1 MKTKILFIMHMP
13 PPVHGA
19 AMVGQY
25 IHDSK
30 LINEKFDC
38 HYINLTTAKNLQDIG
53 KMGMRKLFDF
63 FTLLKKIRR
72 VVKNVKPQLVYVTP
86 NACGGAFYKD
96 FVVVEMLKRLGCKV
110 VVHYHNKGVA
120 THQDRR
126 FDNALYRRFFKNI
139 KVILLS
145 ECLYEDVK
153 KYVKKENVFV
163 CGNGIPS
170 AAIESFVS
178 APIDAASP
186 EDKIPHILFLS
197 NLLISKGVVVLLD
210 SLKVLKEKGCRFVCD
225 FVGGETV
232 EMDAAMF
239 QAEVAKHGLEGM
251 VVYHGRKYGKDK
263 DAFLNTANIFVF
275 PTFYHNECF
284 PLVLLEA
291 MEHGV
296 ACISTTEGGI
306 PGIIDD
312 GKTGFLVPKHDV
324 AVLADKIQLL
334 LNDSVL
340 RGNMGKAG
348 REKFEKEFTLKV
360 FEKRLIWILEHIV
373 YPLFSK
379 MGIERDR
386 Y

>member
-379 MGIERDR
+379 MGIERD
-386 Y
+386 

>member
-1 MKTKILFIMHMP
+1 MKPKILFIMHMP

-30 LINEKFDC
+30 LINGEFDC

-53 KMGMRKLFDF
+53 KVGMRKLFDF
-63 FTLLKKIRR
+63 FKLLKKIRYE
-72 VVKNVKPQLVYVTP
+72 VKEVKPQLVYVTP

-96 FVVVEMLKRLGCKV
+96 FVVVQMLKRLGCQV

-120 THQDRR
+120 TRQKKWL
-126 FDNALYRRFFKNI
+126 DNVLYKRFFKGI

-153 KYVKKENVFV
+153 KYVKRDDVFV

-170 AAIESFVS
+170 AAIESCVS
-178 APIDAASP
+178 APIVVASP
-186 EDKIPHILFLS
+186 EDKIPHLLFLS

-239 QAEVAKHGLEGM
+239 QAEVVKRGLEGM

-263 DAFLNTANIFVF
+263 EAFLNAADIFVF

-312 GKTGFLVPKHDV
+312 GKTGFLVPKHDAV
-324 AVLADKIQLL
+324 ALADKIEMFIR
-334 LNDSVL
+334 DTDL
-340 RGNMGKAG
+340 RYKMGEAG
-348 REKFEKEFTLKV
+348 REKFEREFTLEV
-360 FEKRLIWILEHIV
+360 FEKRIVEILNHCLH
-373 YPLFSK
+373 Y
-379 MGIERDR
+379 
-386 Y
+386 